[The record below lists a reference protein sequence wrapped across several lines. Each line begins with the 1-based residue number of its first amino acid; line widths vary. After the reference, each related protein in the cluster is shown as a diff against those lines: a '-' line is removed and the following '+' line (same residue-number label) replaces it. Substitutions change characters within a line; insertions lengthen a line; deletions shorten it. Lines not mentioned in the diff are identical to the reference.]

1 MNFEQFTYSPIIQ
14 DKQSSVGAG
23 IQDIKFSI
31 VPQSSY
37 LEDNRIL
44 TEFKKY
50 TFGNH
55 LKTDAMKFFEQSCI
69 KSEIEKACYWAFQLL
84 ASGAIN
90 QVWERC
96 YAIIYKQINI
106 QNPNACEWI
115 LNKEKLFRKMVSK
128 KEFAKDAILYTRNIQ
143 QIRNILTEMTAFL
156 CLSNKRKIDTLSFKF
171 TDREFDIQV
180 FNSKTKHKN
189 NIVIKPI
196 LGPND
201 SREVIMAVN
210 ELYFAIKNKNIQ
222 DIIYWITWTYNW
234 EKINIKKYKLFQ
246 VQARSIEGIANEH
259 QRDVSWLIWSVI
271 QFATSELSNSTDSN
285 KEKQL
290 KSLWLLYIFNWKPG
304 CKSKKLPLIIWYCS
318 LLISPFT
325 DYSTPVISNIKVFIK
340 VISNVNLM
348 FQKIKQQ
355 ERGGSITGSSSLLGG
370 NINLVIENN
379 LSSTP
384 DNKSLINMVHNNANV
399 KNETIQK
406 TSRQK
411 KGTTR
416 SGRGGGRG
424 ELDNKTQSKLDI
436 MMRLD
441 GYL

>member
-1 MNFEQFTYSPIIQ
+1 M
-14 DKQSSVGAG
+14 
-23 IQDIKFSI
+23 
-31 VPQSSY
+31 
-37 LEDNRIL
+37 
-44 TEFKKY
+44 
-50 TFGNH
+50 
-55 LKTDAMKFFEQSCI
+55 

-106 QNPNACEWI
+106 QNPNACEWV

-128 KEFAKDAILYTRNIQ
+128 KDFTKDAILYTRNIQ

-156 CLSNKRKIDTLSFKF
+156 CLSNKRKLDTLSFKF

-180 FNSKTKHKN
+180 FNTKTINKH
-189 NIVIKPI
+189 NIVIKPV

-201 SREVIMAVN
+201 SREVIMAGN

-222 DIIYWITWTYNW
+222 DIIYWLTWIYNW

-304 CKSKKLPLIIWYCS
+304 CKTKKLPLMIWYCS

-325 DYSTPVISNIKVFIK
+325 DYSTPVISNMKVYIK

-355 ERGGSITGSSSLLGG
+355 ERGGVARTQSLLGA

-379 LSSTP
+379 LTPTP
-384 DNKSLINMVHNNANV
+384 DTTSLINMVHND
-399 KNETIQK
+399 KESTK
-406 TSRQK
+406 PSRQK
-411 KGTTR
+411 KGS
-416 SGRGGGRG
+416 SGNSKGGGSKG
-424 ELDNKTQSKLDI
+424 SGLDNKTQSKLDI
-436 MMRLD
+436 MMQLD

>member
-23 IQDIKFSI
+23 VQDIKFSI

-37 LEDNRIL
+37 LEDNRTL
-44 TEFKKY
+44 MEFKKH

-55 LKTDAMKFFEQSCI
+55 LKTDAMKFFEQSCM
-69 KSEIEKACYWAFQLL
+69 KAEIEKACYWAFQLL

-106 QNPNACEWI
+106 QNPNSCEWV
-115 LNKEKLFRKMVSK
+115 LNKEKLFRKIVSK
-128 KEFAKDAILYTRNIQ
+128 KEFSKDAILYTRNIQ
-143 QIRNILTEMTAFL
+143 QIRNILTEMIAFL
-156 CLSNKRKIDTLSFKF
+156 CLSNKRKLDTLSFKF

-180 FNSKTKHKN
+180 FNTKTPNKH
-189 NIVIKPI
+189 NIVIKPV

-201 SREVIMAVN
+201 SREVIMAAN

-222 DIIYWITWTYNW
+222 DIIYWLTWIYNW

-271 QFATSELSNSTDSN
+271 QFASTNIFGETDSN

-304 CKSKKLPLIIWYCS
+304 CKTKKLPLMIWYCS

-325 DYSTPVISNIKVFIK
+325 DYSTPVISNMKVYIK

-355 ERGGSITGSSSLLGG
+355 ERGGVTKSQSLLGA

-379 LSSTP
+379 LSSAT
-384 DNKSLINMVHNNANV
+384 NNNSLINMVHND
-399 KNETIQK
+399 KESSK
-406 TSRQK
+406 SSRQK
-411 KGTTR
+411 KS
-416 SGRGGGRG
+416 SGGNSRGGGGNSRG
-424 ELDNKTQSKLDI
+424 GLDNKTQSKLDI
-436 MMRLD
+436 MMKLD